1 MDDKN
6 KLANLTCA
14 EFCEQLKSD
23 KAVPSGGSAAAL
35 VGAIGA
41 ALGSMTALFCTR
53 HVQKHYDLAGKVSQD
68 GTTQDGTDPGKALQD
83 NSENLAKEL
92 QEVQAAYEKLEV
104 HYRELLA
111 LIDKDARVFI
121 PMSSAYKMPH
131 KTEEEKCARQK
142 AIQDALNVCVEPPMQ
157 VLHCC
162 TCIIELLEPL
172 LKSAGKL
179 LIGDVACAAS
189 MLQGA
194 CIAAEFSIYA
204 NTRLMKDEQ
213 KAKEIE
219 QKAKDTQE
227 KNASAV
233 QRICSQAKNE
243 ILIAPAANANTNTSA
258 NVAIATNTNTNTS
271 AGANLTIGTDTDT
284 STDADTNITS
294 KVPAD
299 NRLLGKPVAQK
310 IDSETLELVTQLQTE
325 HNITPT
331 LTILRIEGDEASD
344 FYEKSII
351 KKGVSCNIEVK
362 SHVFPADL
370 SQKDFLKVLEALN
383 NDKNVHGIM
392 VFRPLPKHFDEHHV
406 CSAISPQKDV
416 DSASAGSLAYTFSN
430 TGIGFVPC
438 TAQSCI
444 EMLDYYGIDMQGKHC
459 VILGRSLVV
468 GKPVSMLVLRKNATV
483 TILHSHSKN
492 AAQICQEADIIIA
505 AIGRAQ
511 SIDKAYLNPNKL
523 QVVLDVGINVNE
535 QGKLVGDA
543 LEADLQN
550 LQKIY
555 SPVPGGVGSTTTSVL
570 LNHVALAAK
579 SQALKD

>member
-68 GTTQDGTDPGKALQD
+68 GTTQDGTGPGKALQD

-92 QEVQAAYEKLEV
+92 QEVQAAYEKLESN
-104 HYRELLA
+104 YKELLT

-131 KTEEEKCARQK
+131 NTEKEKCARQK
-142 AIQDALNVCVEPPMQ
+142 AIQDALNVCVKPPMQ

-219 QKAKDTQE
+219 QKAKDAQE

-233 QRICSQAKNE
+233 QRIYAQAKDE
-243 ILIAPAANANTNTSA
+243 MLVSSAVNANTNTSA
-258 NVAIATNTNTNTS
+258 NAAT
-271 AGANLTIGTDTDT
+271 ATDTNANT
-284 STDADTNITS
+284 AAGTNIAN
-294 KVPAD
+294 KIPAD

-325 HNITPT
+325 RNITPT
-331 LTILRIEGDEASD
+331 LTILRIEGDEASAS
-344 FYEKSII
+344 YEKSII

-370 SQKDFLKVLEALN
+370 SQKDFLKVIEALN
-383 NDKNVHGIM
+383 NDNNVHGIM

-468 GKPVSMLVLRKNATV
+468 GKPVSMLALRKNATV

-535 QGKLVGDA
+535 QGKLVGDV

-579 SQALKD
+579 SQAFKN